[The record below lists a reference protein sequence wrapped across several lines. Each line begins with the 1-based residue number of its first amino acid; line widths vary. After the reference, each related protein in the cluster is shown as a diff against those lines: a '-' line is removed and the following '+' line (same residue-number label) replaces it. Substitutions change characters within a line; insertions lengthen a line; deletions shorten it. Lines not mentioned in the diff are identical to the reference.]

1 MSQVVDILAIGAH
14 PDDIELSCAGT
25 IIKEVRNGKK
35 VGLVDLTQ
43 GELGTRGS
51 AELRMTEAEAAR
63 KILGAEYRIN
73 LGFKDGF
80 FAHDQEHLM
89 VLISAIRASK
99 AEIVF
104 ANAMHDRHPDHGKA
118 GKLISEACF
127 LAGLPKVKT
136 ELDGIDQEAH
146 RPRLLLHYNQDR
158 LLKPDVCIDI
168 TDQIETKLKAIM
180 AFSSQF
186 HNPNST
192 EPETAISSKSFLEF
206 IKGRAMEY
214 GRPIGAAYAEGFKCE
229 RYLGVKSPF
238 DLL

>member
-1 MSQVVDILAIGAH
+1 MNQIVDILAIGAH
-14 PDDIELSCAGT
+14 PDDIELSCSGT
-25 IIKEVRNGKK
+25 IIKEVSNGKK

-51 AELRMTEAEAAR
+51 AEIRLKEAEAAR
-63 KILGAEYRIN
+63 QILGAEYRIN

-80 FAHDQEHLM
+80 FNHDQQHLM
-89 VLISAIRASK
+89 PLIQAIRASK
-99 AEIVF
+99 ADIVF

-136 ELDGIDQEAH
+136 ELDGAVQEAH
-146 RPRLLLHYNQDR
+146 RPKLVLHYNQDR
-158 LLKPDVCIDI
+158 FLKPDICIDI
-168 TDQIETKLKAIM
+168 TDQMDTKMKAIL

-186 HNPNST
+186 HNPNSA
-192 EPETAISSKSFLEF
+192 EPETAISSKHFLDF
-206 IKGRAMEY
+206 VKGRAMEY
-214 GRPIGAAYAEGFKCE
+214 GRPIGAMYAEGFKCE
-229 RYLGVKSPF
+229 RNLGVKSPF